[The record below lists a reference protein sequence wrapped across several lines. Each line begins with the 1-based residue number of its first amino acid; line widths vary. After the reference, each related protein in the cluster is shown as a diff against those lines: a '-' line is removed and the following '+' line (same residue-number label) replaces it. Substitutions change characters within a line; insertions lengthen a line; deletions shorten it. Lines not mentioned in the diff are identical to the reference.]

1 MKLPGQK
8 KPVVGLDIGSH
19 TIKAIVLDR
28 GKSGLIMRN
37 MGVVQLP
44 PEAVVEGAVQEKQII
59 IGAIKNLIKSLKIK
73 VKNVSTSISGYS
85 VIIKKITLPLATRQE
100 LAGNIE
106 VEAEQFIPFDISEVN
121 VDFQIL
127 GRNDR
132 QEDQMD
138 VILVAAKKEV
148 IDVYMEILVEANLK
162 PTIVDVDVFALENAF
177 TQNYPD
183 ISGAVALID
192 IGANKMNIN
201 VVKDGISL
209 LTKDAA
215 MGGARVTNDIQD
227 RFEIDFDTAEAIK
240 LGGIEPEDPAA
251 VKEIV
256 SLAVENWVAEAKRTV
271 DFLESSYPGERLRAI
286 YMSGGS
292 SRISGL
298 YEFFEKELGVPVRQ
312 LNPFL
317 TVGTDPKKFDPSYVE
332 YMAPQSAICLGLAL
346 RWGEE
351 I

>member
-28 GKSGLIMRN
+28 GKSGLILRN

-44 PEAVVEGAVQEKQII
+44 PEAIFEGAVQEKEIVI
-59 IGAIKNLIKSLKIK
+59 SAIKNLIKSLKVK

-85 VIIKKITLPLATRQE
+85 VIIKKITLPMATRQE

-127 GRNDR
+127 GQNDK
-132 QEDQMD
+132 QDDQMD
-138 VILVAAKKEV
+138 VILVAAKKEI
-148 IDVYMEILVEANLK
+148 IDIYMEILVEANLK

-183 ISGAVALID
+183 ENGTVALID

-201 VVKDGISL
+201 MVKGGISL

-215 MGGARVTNDIQD
+215 MGGARITNDIQD
-227 RFEIDFDTAEAIK
+227 RFEVDFETAEAIK

-251 VKEIV
+251 VREIV
-256 SLAVENWVAEAKRTV
+256 ALAAENWAAEAKRTV
-271 DFLESSYPGERLRAI
+271 DFLESTYPGEQLQGI
-286 YMSGGS
+286 YLSGGS
-292 SRISGL
+292 SRFEGL
-298 YEFFEKELGVPVRQ
+298 DKLFEKELAVPVHY
-312 LNPFL
+312 LNPFSS
-317 TVGTDPKKFDPSYVE
+317 VAADPKKFDPAYIE
-332 YMAPQSAICLGLAL
+332 YMQPQSAICLGLAL